1 MKKIIAMKF
10 TKMARY
16 RLMVAS
22 RILAAIIGGYALTSA
37 LSVLLALLLPVSRS
51 EATLAATMLSFALY
65 AAVVLWVFAARNVM
79 HVWLGLSG
87 AALPLWLLCW
97 WLMPGAAS

>member
-1 MKKIIAMKF
+1 MKKITAMKLS
-10 TKMARY
+10 KLARY

-51 EATLAATMLSFALY
+51 EATLAATMLSFVLY
-65 AAVVLWVFAARNVM
+65 AAVVLWVFAARSVM
-79 HVWLGLSG
+79 HIWLWLIG
-87 AALPLWLLCW
+87 AALPSWLLCW